1 MVLYDTLFKVLKY
14 ALDKVYKKE
23 IYRHLFRHLIKS
35 WKILICLKV
44 PKIGMVRIKRLEL
57 PCLSAPDPKSFF
69 NNFSYFLKLFQ
80 FLSKYLFLGIYRLL
94 LFVNQYYIVSLFFNF
109 CSKNCSKKRKYP
121 I

>member
-57 PCLSAPDPKSFF
+57 PCLSAPDPKSGVST
-69 NNFSYFLKLFQ
+69 NFTISAHNS
-80 FLSKYLFLGIYRLL
+80 SK
-94 LFVNQYYIVSLFFNF
+94 F
-109 CSKNCSKKRKYP
+109 CEAKAPS
-121 I
+121 